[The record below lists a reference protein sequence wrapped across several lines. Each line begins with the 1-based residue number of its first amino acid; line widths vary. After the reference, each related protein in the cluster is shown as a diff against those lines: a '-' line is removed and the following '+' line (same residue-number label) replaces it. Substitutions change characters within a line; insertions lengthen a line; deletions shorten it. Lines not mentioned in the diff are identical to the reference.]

1 MGIAGRRVHRY
12 LLHALALME
21 SDALHRADLDWPA
34 VRADAV
40 ARCAGAVTYAET
52 HTVLAE
58 VLRRAGG
65 PHSGLRPPRRN
76 GTAPTA
82 ESSTAEPPV
91 AEPPTAEPPTDE
103 LAGGVARLR
112 IPGCAAGRHAYREA
126 GRRLVRALASAEPA
140 GWIVDLRGNRGGNM
154 RPMLAVVAPLLPDGV
169 LGHFVPPERAEQT
182 WELRRGRILLAGRV
196 MDRAGAPPGRAADRP
211 LAVLTDGLTASS
223 GEAVAVA
230 FRARPGVRA
239 FGAPTSGMTSA
250 NQTHRLRDGALLHL
264 TVAYFADRAR
274 TVYRGPLPV
283 DGPAGAAEA
292 WLRRC
297 GG

>member
-1 MGIAGRRVHRY
+1 MAGRRVHRY

-21 SDALHRADLDWPA
+21 SDALHRADVDWPA
-34 VRADAV
+34 ARADAV
-40 ARCAGAVTYAET
+40 ARCAGALTYAET
-52 HTVLAE
+52 HPVLAE

-76 GTAPTA
+76 ETAPA
-82 ESSTAEPPV
+82 AEPP
-91 AEPPTAEPPTDE
+91 AAALPTGE

-112 IPGCAAGRHAYREA
+112 LPGCVAGRRAYRDA

-154 RPMLAVVAPLLPDGV
+154 WPMLAVVAPLLPDGV
-169 LGHFVPPERAEQT
+169 LGHFVAPGRPDQT

-196 MDRAGAPPGRAADRP
+196 MDRAGAPPGRAAGRP

-230 FRARPGVRA
+230 FRARPDVRA

-250 NQTHRLRDGALLHL
+250 NQTHRLRDGARLHL
-264 TVAYFADRAR
+264 TVAYFADRDR
-274 TVYRGPLPV
+274 TVHRGPLPV
-283 DGPAGAAEA
+283 DGPAEAAEA
-292 WLRRC
+292 WLRRPD
-297 GG
+297 G